1 MTSFIGVP
9 DEQVA
14 GLAASMRLSPE
25 GQQKLAQL
33 QTAGAALRRRDPG
46 PVIADPV
53 ISDPEANSSQP
64 PPVFD
69 QFDTQGA
76 PATGPALN
84 LDTGQFEMTPEQ
96 QIESARSAQNL
107 GRQSVRTKPEEPQPI
122 DPANLVFA
130 GGPANQP
137 TPAQQRRRGQGGATT
152 GLRGALRDASAEA
165 SDAISQS
172 QNMMEDASARAVR
185 AAEKQAA
192 AEEKVASRTGEILA
206 ERDAQV
212 QNFEAARQELE
223 LQRRDQLKAASD
235 NLQQLRQEVRQMKV
249 DPRRLYK
256 TESGDTDY
264 VKTVGA
270 ALMAAAGHFG
280 AALSGGPNT
289 ASQLINTAVE
299 RDIAAQRDAIDNAQA
314 DVQGQQS
321 YLAELRQRFGDDR
334 QAEEAMRLSYLED
347 ASRRIETMK
356 AQTSNE
362 MVAANLDATLAQIEQ
377 DKAASQARYAEAAE
391 ARVQRNVAAQSNLTA
406 QQLGNQVKRQQ
417 LAQMQGSGQQ
427 GLGVPGLRAI
437 PGARVD
443 KESIKEA
450 REIKAAKDEVMTMIN
465 RLRQSTDRVGF
476 WDRAQNAASV
486 VPGIA
491 ENPDVA
497 RANVTA
503 SALKKAVNK
512 LDKAGALDSGA
523 LELLNLAIS
532 DPASFSVEA
541 NAAKLAELPRLISD
555 SANAKMR
562 AYGIEDVSGIQ
573 DFQEA
578 Q

>member
-299 RDIAAQRDAIDNAQA
+299 RDIAAQRDAIDNAQT

-437 PGARVD
+437 PGAKVD
-443 KESIKEA
+443 KQSLKEA
-450 REIKAAKDEVMTMIN
+450 RELKGAKDSVLATIQRFKEASKEVGF
-465 RLRQSTDRVGF
+465 LDRV
-476 WDRAQNAASV
+476 QNLAAYSPFV
-486 VPGIA
+486 T
-491 ENPDVA
+491 ENTDIA
-497 RANVTA
+497 RAGVA
-503 SALKKAVNK
+503 QKQLIGEINK
-512 LDKAGALDSGA
+512 LARFGALDVQTA
-523 LELLNLAIS
+523 KMLEDMVG
-532 DPASFSVEA
+532 DPASFSTSA
-541 NAAKLAELPRLISD
+541 NLARLDELPVILKNSAQAKLRSYGVEDSD
-555 SANAKMR
+555 EVEGFTER
-562 AYGIEDVSGIQ
+562 
-573 DFQEA
+573 
-578 Q
+578 